1 MGQSPAPAF
10 HLQDQDP
17 DSMLWA
23 FLTPGSL
30 PAPLHCPHCPLGCRS
45 PSHPAEATTVRP
57 GPRPRPSPWRG
68 GRGAG
73 VGRQMAEPTWG
84 RPVEVAGKDPLGAHL
99 HAFWKATPGCHLS
112 PNGGPSGRAPSPRPG
127 PHGQRTSVGRP
138 GPCTPGATWA
148 VRCLLRRPA
157 RCAHRQGLG
166 RARWKPTVHVLSPRI
181 LFLGIQSKEEV
192 KTPVEGG

>member
-30 PAPLHCPHCPLGCRS
+30 SAPLHCPHCPLGCRS

-57 GPRPRPSPWRG
+57 GPRPRPSPWQG

-84 RPVEVAGKDPLGAHL
+84 RPVEVAGKDPLGARL

-112 PNGGPSGRAPSPRPG
+112 PNGGAFGEGAQPPARPSRSVAGRGHAPLE
-127 PHGQRTSVGRP
+127 PHGPFGASFAGRRGVPIGRGLAGHAGSRRSMSFHPEFYFLESSQR
-138 GPCTPGATWA
+138 
-148 VRCLLRRPA
+148 
-157 RCAHRQGLG
+157 
-166 RARWKPTVHVLSPRI
+166 KK
-181 LFLGIQSKEEV
+181 SKLQ
-192 KTPVEGG
+192 

>member
-148 VRCLLRRPA
+148 VRCSFAGRRGVPIG
-157 RCAHRQGLG
+157 RGLAG
-166 RARWKPTVHVLSPRI
+166 HAGSRRSMSFHPEFC
-181 LFLGIQSKEEV
+181 FLESSQRKKSKLQ
-192 KTPVEGG
+192 